1 MTKLDVPARP
11 SGTRVLLSVCVLLA
25 AAAPRPAHSTVHPTG
40 SLSTARW
47 GHTATPLGDGRVL
60 VAGGYGPGG
69 QRLASAEIYDPATG
83 AFSPTSAMATARSG
97 HTATYLP
104 VGRVLVVGGTGDD
117 GTLASCELYDPATG
131 AWTATQSLGTPRR
144 EHTATLLEN
153 GDVLVV
159 GGQNGLTPL
168 ATGAVWRYLPISG
181 GYWSN
186 LSSVLSVARF
196 GHAAAL
202 LTDGSVLIAGGQTQV
217 VPAAYTATAVRWR
230 PDTGEFVDTD
240 PMLVS
245 RRSFTLTVW
254 QYGGVLA
261 AGGRNA
267 SGTLSSAER
276 YMQASGWSGLPDLP
290 AGRSGHSAALL
301 PDGRVLLSGAGAGA
315 AATVLDQIEGF
326 EGSHWTTVET
336 VAARNSHTVT
346 VLPGGRV
353 LLVGGI
359 DAGGAILASAEIVD
373 RMPAWWLTVGTAW
386 GRADGTLTVLP
397 NGKVLALGKA
407 LAGDNT
413 RGSLYDPEAD
423 TWAFTAGTMVVPR
436 SEHTATLLV
445 DGRVLIVGGVD
456 VNGVLAAKDE
466 LYDPATETFAE
477 TPAIPSQHRMREHNA
492 VLLADGRVL
501 VGGVWASGTYFAG
514 YIWSPATAAWS
525 FQAGPPSVSS
535 SGTRLVALANGKVL
549 FTNAYSDAW
558 LFDPSPGGGWTETGE
573 RNGNYVSDVIL
584 LPDGDVLFCENL
596 VQYSVYDVETGR
608 FRTPYPEGSGAF
620 PTTSAFR
627 ATALPDGRV
636 VLTGGANY
644 NPTAPVRAAAI
655 LDPATGVT
663 TALRPMGE
671 ARESHATVLLP
682 DGRILVSGGRPTG
695 GIIPSAEV
703 LRPWPLVMPQWRPS
717 VSDWPSSLAQP
728 GVFDLHG
735 SRFRGISEA
744 SGGNG
749 GAASSAG
756 SPAVLLRR
764 LEGGISRFL
773 KGPWLAWW
781 RDDLFVTG
789 KVSGLPAGHYAATVF
804 ASGQSS
810 ISRTISV
817 TGCELTTGVLAS
829 SSAASVCQGQPL
841 TLTAK
846 DVPGAT
852 YIWTLPDGR
861 TEAGRILTV
870 PGAQPADGGLYTV
883 VATKGGCPSPPDSV
897 LVRVAPFPE
906 VPVLDAPSS
915 IYVGAVGEASV
926 EEHLGSTYAWTVT
939 GASGTYWEID
949 PFRIRF
955 LAPATGGTMKVRVVE
970 TVGASCPQPLA
981 EKTIV
986 VEDKIPTRFYPVTPC
1001 RLMDTRES
1009 SGDSASAPVLGADE
1023 TRLVALP
1030 VHCGI
1035 PLFTARS
1042 LSVNQT
1048 VTQPAAAGDLV
1059 VYRGDLTT
1067 APVTSNVSFGA
1078 GKTRANNGILEI
1090 SRDGMQAIRIR
1101 NRSAGTVHFILDVN
1115 GYFE

>member
-1 MTKLDVPARP
+1 MTKLVVPARP
-11 SGTRVLLSVCVLLA
+11 SGAGVLFAACLFLSI
-25 AAAPRPAHSTVHPTG
+25 APRTAHGTAQPTG
-40 SLSTARW
+40 SLATARY

-69 QRLASAEIYDPATG
+69 QRLSSAEIYDPATG
-83 AFSPTSAMATARSG
+83 AFTPTSAMATARSG
-97 HTATYLP
+97 HTATYLT
-104 VGRVLVVGGTGDD
+104 VGRVLVVGGTGDS
-117 GTLASCELYDPATG
+117 GTLSSCELYEPLRGT
-131 AWTATQSLGTPRR
+131 WTPTESLSTPRR
-144 EHTATLLEN
+144 EHTATLVEN
-153 GDVLVV
+153 GEVLVV

-168 ATGAVWRYLPISG
+168 ETGEIWDYDSG
-181 GYWSN
+181 PTGRWSN
-186 LSSVLSVARF
+186 LGSALSVARF
-196 GHAAAL
+196 GHAAAR

-217 VPAAYTATAVRWR
+217 VPAAYTATAVRWLPGTR
-230 PDTGEFVDTD
+230 EFVDTD
-240 PMLVS
+240 PMLTS
-245 RRSFTLTVW
+245 RRSFTLTLRQNGSV
-254 QYGGVLA
+254 VA

-276 YMQASGWSGLPDLP
+276 YVQSTGWSGLPDLP
-290 AGRSGHSAALL
+290 SGRSGHSAALL
-301 PDGRVLLSGAGAGA
+301 PDDRVLLSGAGAGA
-315 AATVLDQIEGF
+315 AATVLDEFDLGLNN
-326 EGSHWTTVET
+326 WAAVET
-336 VAARNSHTVT
+336 VAARSSHTVT
-346 VLPGGRV
+346 LLPGGRV
-353 LLVGGI
+353 LFVGGL

-373 RMPAWWLTVGTAW
+373 RMPSFWTTVGTAW

-397 NGKVLALGKA
+397 NGKVLVLGKA
-407 LAGDNT
+407 LAGDTT
-413 RGSLYDPEAD
+413 RGSLYDPGND

-436 SEHTATLLV
+436 SEHTATLLA

-456 VNGVLAAKDE
+456 VNRVLATKDE

-549 FTNAYSDAW
+549 FTNAYTDAW
-558 LFDPSPGGGWTETGE
+558 LFDPSPGGGWTETGG

-608 FRTPYPEGSGAF
+608 FRTPFPEGSGAF
-620 PTTSAFR
+620 PTTSSFR

-644 NPTAPVRAAAI
+644 NPTAPVTAAAI

-663 TALRPMGE
+663 TALWPMGE

-703 LRPWPLVMPQWRPS
+703 LRPWRFMLQGWRPS
-717 VSDWPSSLAQP
+717 VTDWPSSLAQP
-728 GVFDLHG
+728 AVFDLAG
-735 SRFRGISEA
+735 SGFRGISEA

-764 LEGGISRFL
+764 LDGGISRWMTSS
-773 KGPWLAWW
+773 WLTEW
-781 RDDLFVTG
+781 RDNRFVTG
-789 KVSGLPAGHYAATVF
+789 TVSGLPAGHYAATVF
-804 ASGQSS
+804 ASGKPS
-810 ISRTISV
+810 ISRAISV

-829 SSAASVCQGQPL
+829 TSAASVCQGQPL

-852 YIWTLPDGR
+852 YTWTLPDGS

-926 EEHLGSTYAWTVT
+926 EEHVGSTYAWTVT
-939 GASGTYWEID
+939 GANGTYWEID

-986 VEDKIPTRFYPVTPC
+986 VEDKVPTRFHPVTPC
-1001 RLMDTRES
+1001 RLLDTRES
-1009 SGDSASAPVLGADE
+1009 SGASAAAPALGADE
-1023 TRLVALP
+1023 TRWVVLP

-1035 PLFTARS
+1035 PLTTARS

-1059 VYRGDLTT
+1059 VYRGDLET

-1090 SRDGMQAIRIR
+1090 SRDAMQAIRIR